1 MKPVDVTELI
11 SKGIIANTPQR
22 WADLGCGSGTFTA
35 ALSDLLLSGSQ
46 LFAVDKKFQVFPKNQ
61 HVMINFIQADFEK
74 DMLPL
79 SGLDGIL
86 MANSLHFTKDKI
98 QLIRKLETYFINNPT
113 FLIVE
118 YDTNSGNRWVPY
130 PLAFQNLKDLFNELG
145 YTNINKI
152 AERPSVYNHAC
163 IYSALIQ
170 R

>member
-1 MKPVDVTELI
+1 MKPGDAIELI
-11 SKGIIANTPQR
+11 TKGISANAPQR

-35 ALSDLLLSGSQ
+35 ALSSLLLPGSQ
-46 LFAVDKKFQVFPKNQ
+46 IFAVDKQHQVFPENHQ
-61 HVMINFIQADFEK
+61 VIINFIQADFEK

-86 MANSLHFTKDKI
+86 MANSLHFTQNKI
-98 QLIRKLETYFINNPT
+98 QLIRKLETYFISNPT

-118 YDTNSGNRWVPY
+118 YDTNSGNRWVPF
-130 PLAFQNLKDLFNELG
+130 PLAFQNLKDLFKELD
-145 YTNINKI
+145 YATINKI
-152 AERPSVYNHAC
+152 AEHPSVYNDAF